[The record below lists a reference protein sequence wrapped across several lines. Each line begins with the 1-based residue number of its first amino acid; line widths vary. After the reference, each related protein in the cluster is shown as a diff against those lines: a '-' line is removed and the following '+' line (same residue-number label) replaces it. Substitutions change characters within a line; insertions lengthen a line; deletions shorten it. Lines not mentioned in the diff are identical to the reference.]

1 MKNCYQKIE
10 GGNKMAN
17 QNQNHLPNPQVN
29 RTDRKRILEKRVRHL
44 ETLELKYADKRYARL
59 QNYKNELTGL

>member
-1 MKNCYQKIE
+1 
-10 GGNKMAN
+10 MAN

-29 RTDRKRILEKRVRHL
+29 RTDRKRVRHL

-59 QNYKNELTGL
+59 QNYKNELQIK